1 MIMEE
6 WKLLYIGF
14 KRKCKFKYK
23 DTQLKLNS
31 STSGRKLFQESSQIC
46 ALNSLFSLLNETVT
60 SGENSDTT
68 RYLCVSETEVLKLR
82 YDKKT

>member
-1 MIMEE
+1 MLEDE
-6 WKLLYIGF
+6 DKGE
-14 KRKCKFKYK
+14 KPRPV
-23 DTQLKLNS
+23 
-31 STSGRKLFQESSQIC
+31 GRKLFQESSQIC
-46 ALNSLFSLLNETVT
+46 ALNSLFSLLNETVI